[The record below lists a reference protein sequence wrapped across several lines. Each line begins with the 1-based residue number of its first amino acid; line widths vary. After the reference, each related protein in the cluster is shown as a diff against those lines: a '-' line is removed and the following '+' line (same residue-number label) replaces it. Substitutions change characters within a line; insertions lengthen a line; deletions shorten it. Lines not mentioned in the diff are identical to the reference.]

1 MNMNITK
8 NKHHLTYES
17 KSIEIVMPESSEIKI
32 IVLNKLKG
40 KTKDLKTPVTKL
52 QMPTQKG
59 FFRGVDYEEDNILL
73 GYSDNTWEKL
83 TSIKFGDDAESVIGT
98 KKIEKVASLSELDKK
113 LKNKI
118 LKTVK

>member
-1 MNMNITK
+1 MKINK
-8 NKHHLTYES
+8 NKNFLTYDT

-32 IVLNKLKG
+32 IVLNQLKG
-40 KTKDLKTPVTKL
+40 KTKNSKIPVTKL

-59 FFRGVDYEEDNILL
+59 FFRGVNYEEDNMLL

-83 TSIKFGDDAESVIGT
+83 TSIKFGEEAETVLGT
-98 KKIEKVASLSELDKK
+98 KKIEKIASLSELDKK